1 VTFGAKWRQRIFQ
14 RNALH
19 LYTVR
24 SSNFGAKR
32 GDIFPVALL
41 DCKAKARLYHES
53 DVVFLSQLTLPA
65 EELKRISI
73 YLD

>member
-1 VTFGAKWRQRIFQ
+1 M
-14 RNALH
+14 
-19 LYTVR
+19 
-24 SSNFGAKR
+24 KR